1 MCNLFVCHCRL
12 CTEIGSE
19 VASWMAGW
27 LVCWLV
33 GRQEGA
39 RRMHFCARDK
49 GEINLNYGYSNLIHR
64 LALLHSLCL
73 ARRRVFLFCEFS
85 SVWVNG
91 NIFEIE
97 RGG

>member
-1 MCNLFVCHCRL
+1 
-12 CTEIGSE
+12 
-19 VASWMAGW
+19 
-27 LVCWLV
+27 
-33 GRQEGA
+33 
-39 RRMHFCARDK
+39 MHFCARDK

-64 LALLHSLCL
+64 LALLYSLTL
-73 ARRRVFLFCEFS
+73 PGQEWRMRRVFLFCEFS